1 MSKNGV
7 KLRRVITLLV
17 FFSLVYSVYSQD
29 VKIGTQEGRYNP
41 QGGFYDYSDPRY
53 VNIMVNI
60 WGYVRYPGKYY
71 VPEQSKIIDLISYA
85 GGPVPD
91 AHLDD
96 VRLYRTT
103 QQGGTEFYKYN
114 MEDLMFKSKEITMI
128 ENLPQLKAGD
138 IVVVPGEPRLY
149 LRDYI
154 SIAATVTSTL
164 VSILTFVLV
173 VLKK

>member
-1 MSKNGV
+1 M
-7 KLRRVITLLV
+7 LIFLCY
-17 FFSLVYSVYSQD
+17 SLSFAQD
-29 VKIGTQEGRYNP
+29 IKIGSQEGRFNQ

-60 WGYVRYPGKYY
+60 WGYVKFPGKYY

-91 AHLDD
+91 AHLYD
-96 VRLYRTT
+96 VRLFRNTSL
-103 QQGGTEFYKYN
+103 GGTEFVKFN
-114 MEDLMFKSKEITMI
+114 IEDLMFSSKNITQI
-128 ENLPQLKAGD
+128 ESLPQLKAGD
-138 IVVVPGEPRLY
+138 IIVVPGEPRLY

-154 SIAATVTSTL
+154 SIGATVTSTL

-173 VLKK
+173 VLKR

>member
-1 MSKNGV
+1 M
-7 KLRRVITLLV
+7 RRIFLLI
-17 FFSLVYSVYSQD
+17 FLCSSISFAQD
-29 VKIGTQEGRYNP
+29 IKIGSQEGRFNQ

-60 WGYVRYPGKYY
+60 WGYVKFPGKYY

-85 GGPVPD
+85 GGPIPD

-96 VRLYRTT
+96 VRLYRNTPL
-103 QQGGTEFYKYN
+103 GGTEFLKFN
-114 MEDLMFKSKEITMI
+114 IEDLMFSSKNITQI

-138 IVVVPGEPRLY
+138 IIVVPGEPRLY

-154 SIAATVTSTL
+154 SIGATVTSTL

-173 VLKK
+173 VLKR

>member
-1 MSKNGV
+1 MGV
-7 KLRRVITLLV
+7 KLRKLLSLII
-17 FFSLVYSVYSQD
+17 FFSLVYISYGQD
-29 VKIGTQEGRYNP
+29 VKIGAQENLYRQ

-85 GGPVPD
+85 GGPIPD

-96 VRLYRTT
+96 VRLYRTN
-103 QQGGTEFYKYN
+103 QMGSTEFMKFN
-114 MEDLMFKSKEITMI
+114 IEDLMFKSKNVTNVES
-128 ENLPQLKAGD
+128 LPQLKAGD

-154 SIAATVTSTL
+154 SITATVTSTL

>member
-1 MSKNGV
+1 MRL
-7 KLRRVITLLV
+7 KLQRIVFILFILPVLL
-17 FFSLVYSVYSQD
+17 FSQD
-29 VKIGTQEGRYNP
+29 IKIGSQENMYRQ

-85 GGPVPD
+85 GGPIPD

-103 QQGGTEFYKYN
+103 QVGGTEFLKFN
-114 MEDLMFKSKEITMI
+114 MEDLMFKKDFETNVQ
-128 ENLPQLKAGD
+128 NLPQLKPGD
-138 IVVVPGEPRLY
+138 IIVVPGEPRLY
-149 LRDYI
+149 IRDYI
-154 SIAATVTSTL
+154 SIGATVTSTL

-173 VLKK
+173 VLKR

>member
-1 MSKNGV
+1 MK
-7 KLRRVITLLV
+7 KLVLIFSFLTITI
-17 FFSLVYSVYSQD
+17 YAQD
-29 VKIGTQEGRYNP
+29 IKIGSQENLYRP
-41 QGGFYDYSDPRY
+41 QGGFYDFSDPRY

-85 GGPVPD
+85 GGPIPD
-91 AHLDD
+91 AHLND
-96 VRLYRTT
+96 VRLYRTS
-103 QQGGTEFYKYN
+103 QSGGTEFMKFN
-114 MEDLMFKSKEITMI
+114 MEDLMFKEKFITDVQ
-128 ENLPQLKAGD
+128 NLPQLKAGD
-138 IVVVPGEPRLY
+138 IIVIPGEPRLY

-154 SIAATVTSTL
+154 SITATVTSTL

>member
-1 MSKNGV
+1 LK
-7 KLRRVITLLV
+7 KIALILV
-17 FFSLVYSVYSQD
+17 FLTISLYGQD
-29 VKIGTQEGRYNP
+29 VKIGAQENLYRQ

-71 VPEQSKIIDLISYA
+71 VPEQSKILDLISYA
-85 GGPVPD
+85 GGPIPD

-96 VRLYRTT
+96 VRLYRPT
-103 QQGGTEFYKYN
+103 QSGGTEFMKFN
-114 MEDLMFKSKEITMI
+114 MEDLMFEEKFITDVQ
-128 ENLPQLKAGD
+128 NLPQLKAGD

-154 SIAATVTSTL
+154 SITATVTSTV

>member
-1 MSKNGV
+1 MK
-7 KLRRVITLLV
+7 RFLLLILALI
-17 FFSLVYSVYSQD
+17 SINLYAQD
-29 VKIGTQEGRYNP
+29 VKIGAQENVYRQ

-53 VNIMVNI
+53 LNIMVNI
-60 WGYVRYPGKYY
+60 WGYVRFPGKYY

-85 GGPVPD
+85 GGPTPD

-103 QQGGTEFYKYN
+103 PQGGTEFRKFD
-114 MEDLMFKSKEITMI
+114 MEDLWFSDKRYTRI

>member
-1 MSKNGV
+1 MV
-7 KLRRVITLLV
+7 EKLKKILLLSLFITLNL
-17 FFSLVYSVYSQD
+17 YSQD
-29 VKIGTQEGRYNP
+29 IRIGAQEGRYNP

-60 WGYVRYPGKYY
+60 WGYVRFPGKYY
-71 VPEQSKIIDLISYA
+71 VPENSKLLDLISYA
-85 GGPVPD
+85 GGPTPD

-96 VRLYRTT
+96 IRLYRNSPTS
-103 QQGGTEFYKYN
+103 GTEFFKFNY
-114 MEDLMFKSKEITMI
+114 EDLMFKEGDTAKLE
-128 ENLPQLKAGD
+128 EVPQLKAGD
-138 IVVVPGEPRLY
+138 IIVIPGEPKLY

>member
-1 MSKNGV
+1 MKY
-7 KLRRVITLLV
+7 IFLLL
-17 FFSLVYSVYSQD
+17 FFASLSLFAQD
-29 VKIGTQEGRYNP
+29 IKIGTQESRYNQ

-60 WGYVRYPGKYY
+60 WGYVKFPGKYY

-85 GGPVPD
+85 GGPTPD

-96 VRLYRTT
+96 VRLYRST
-103 QQGGTEFYKYN
+103 QKGETEFYRYN
-114 MEDLMFKSKEITMI
+114 LNDMMFKSKEIINVET
-128 ENLPQLKAGD
+128 LPQLKAGD
-138 IVVVPGEPRLY
+138 IVVIPGEPRLY

-154 SIAATVTSTL
+154 SITATVTSTL

-173 VLKK
+173 VLKR

>member
-1 MSKNGV
+1 
-7 KLRRVITLLV
+7 
-17 FFSLVYSVYSQD
+17 
-29 VKIGTQEGRYNP
+29 
-41 QGGFYDYSDPRY
+41 
-53 VNIMVNI
+53 
-60 WGYVRYPGKYY
+60 

-85 GGPVPD
+85 GGPTPD

-103 QQGGTEFYKYN
+103 PQGGTEFQKFD
-114 MEDLMFKSKEITMI
+114 MEDLWFSDKRYTRI